1 MANRILI
8 VEDEPTLRET
18 LAYNLANEGYEVAQS
33 GDGAEALDMARA
45 EQFDLIVLDIM
56 LPTLDGLSFCRI
68 LRKEQATP
76 TPALPKGPAR
86 SAGASVIML
95 TARGGEVDRIMGLE
109 SGADDYIVKPFSLG
123 EFLAR
128 VRAVLRR
135 APAATVRTDQIESGD
150 LLLDLTAR
158 RVYAGE
164 RELKLSHKE
173 FDLLATLVRNKGAV
187 LSRGLLLEQVWGYDY
202 VGDDRTVDVHMRWLR
217 EKIEPNP
224 SEPQRIV
231 TVRGVGYR
239 FEG

>member
-1 MANRILI
+1 MITRILI
-8 VEDEPTLRET
+8 VEDETTLRET

-33 GDGAEALDMARA
+33 GDGAEALDLARA
-45 EQFDLIVLDIM
+45 EKFDLIVLDIM

-68 LRKEQATP
+68 LRKEQTTP
-76 TPALPKGPAR
+76 I
-86 SAGASVIML
+86 IML
-95 TARGGEVDRIMGLE
+95 TARGGEVDRILGLE
-109 SGADDYIVKPFSLG
+109 SGADDYVVKPFSLG

-135 APAATVRTDQIESGD
+135 APAAAVRTDRLESGD
-150 LLLDLTAR
+150 LALDLTAR
-158 RVYAGE
+158 RVYVGE

-224 SEPQRIV
+224 SDPQRIV

>member
-1 MANRILI
+1 MTTRILI
-8 VEDEPTLRET
+8 VEDETTLRET
-18 LAYNLANEGYEVAQS
+18 LAYNLAHEGYEAAQS
-33 GDGAEALDMARA
+33 GDGAEALELARA
-45 EQFDLIVLDIM
+45 EPFDLIVLDIM

-76 TPALPKGPAR
+76 
-86 SAGASVIML
+86 VIML

-135 APAATVRTDQIESGD
+135 APAATVRTDQIESD
-150 LLLDLTAR
+150 NLLLDLTAR
-158 RVYAGE
+158 RVYVGK

-173 FDLLATLVRNKGAV
+173 FDLLATLVRNKGTV

>member
-1 MANRILI
+1 MTTRILI
-8 VEDEPTLRET
+8 VEDETTLRET
-18 LAYNLANEGYEVAQS
+18 LAYNLANEGYEVALS

-68 LRKEQATP
+68 LRKEQSTP
-76 TPALPKGPAR
+76 IIRLP
-86 SAGASVIML
+86 
-95 TARGGEVDRIMGLE
+95 ARGGEVDRIMGLE
-109 SGADDYIVKPFSLG
+109 GGAADYIVKPFSLG

-135 APAATVRTDQIESGD
+135 APSEALRSDRLESDD
-150 LLLDLTAR
+150 LVLDLVAR
-158 RVYAGE
+158 RASVGG
-164 RELKLSHKE
+164 REIKLSHRE

-187 LSRGLLLEQVWGYDY
+187 LSRDLLMEQVWGYDHIA
-202 VGDDRTVDVHMRWLR
+202 DDRTVDVHVRWLR
-217 EKIEPNP
+217 EKIETDP
-224 SEPQRIV
+224 SKPQRVV